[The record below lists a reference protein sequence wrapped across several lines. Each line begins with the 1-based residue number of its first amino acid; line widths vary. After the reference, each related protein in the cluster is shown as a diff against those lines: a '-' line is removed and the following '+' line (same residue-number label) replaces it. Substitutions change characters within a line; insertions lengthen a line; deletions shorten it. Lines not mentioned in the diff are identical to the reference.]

1 MKRKNLSKKIRF
13 EVFKR
18 DNFTCQY
25 CGKKSPDVI
34 LHVDHIIPVSK
45 GGNNDLI
52 NLITACKDCNLGKSD
67 RKLKDLSVIDKKRK
81 EIEEINEKHEQF
93 QMLAEWNK
101 ILLNFEKE
109 KLEKLIYYVNER
121 ISIYDRQ
128 ITPLGAKILERLLK
142 QFDYSLITEC
152 LDISLNQ
159 YLRFKNDGSLKL
171 ESITNA
177 MNKLPGICY
186 NTKEK
191 RDNPILGEISK
202 LYNMAK
208 NKFGSSFEYNWQ
220 YYKNYFYKENDFFIE
235 DIKEFIEEFKVYKG
249 HEDLFDGADGVIAC
263 REAHNDRG

>member
-25 CGKKSPDVI
+25 CGKKSPNVI
-34 LHVDHIIPVSK
+34 LHVDHINPVSK
-45 GGNNDLI
+45 GGTNDLL
-52 NLITACKDCNLGKSD
+52 NLITSCQECNSGKSN
-67 RKLKDLSVIDKKRK
+67 RKIKDYSVIEKKRK

-93 QMLAEWNK
+93 KMLAEWNK

-109 KLEKLIYYVNER
+109 KLEKLVYYVNER

-128 ITPLGAKILERLLK
+128 ITPLGSKILERLLK

-191 RDNPILGEISK
+191 RDNPILDEISK

-220 YYKNYFYKENDFFIE
+220 YYKNEFYKIYQINFEE
-235 DIKEFIEEFKVYKG
+235 IEEVKDIMNKSRS
-249 HEDLFDGADGVIAC
+249 HEEFLRLTEDMIISL
-263 REAHNDRG
+263 REKSL